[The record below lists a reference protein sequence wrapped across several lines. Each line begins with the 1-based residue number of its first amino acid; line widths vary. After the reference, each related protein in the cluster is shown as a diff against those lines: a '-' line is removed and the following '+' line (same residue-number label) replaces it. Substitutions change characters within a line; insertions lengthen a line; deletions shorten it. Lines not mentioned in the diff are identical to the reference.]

1 LNGRRE
7 LEARVTLSGAR
18 TQPPAIL
25 IGIVGYSPVVDSYP
39 LGPTMMATLEA
50 RLAGR
55 DHLAVENMSWGP
67 IHIVQRF
74 QDEGAARPHRLVLV
88 GAASVSSRPGRVRA
102 FRWMGG
108 SLTARAMQ
116 ERMYE
121 AVTGVVDIENTLIIG
136 SHFGIWPEEVYSV
149 EVDLAADTFGR
160 MVIAESQAWATD
172 DALAGHLGFSPDAVI
187 LELAE
192 TTIALALHGP
202 QAGVSTEPKSSSQF
216 AKVEPF
222 IRNRI
227 AVTP

>member
-1 LNGRRE
+1 MF
-7 LEARVTLSGAR
+7 GAG
-18 TQPPAIL
+18 TQSPATL
-25 IGIVGYSPVVDSYP
+25 IGIVGYTPVVDAYP
-39 LGPTMMATLEA
+39 LGPKLMAALEA
-50 RLAGR
+50 GLAGR
-55 DHLAVENMSWGP
+55 DDVAVENMSWGP

-74 QDEGAARPHRLVLV
+74 QDEGAARPSRLVLV
-88 GAASVSSRPGRVRA
+88 GAASVSSLPGRVRS

-108 SLTARAMQ
+108 SLPAEVMQ

-136 SHFGIWPEEVYSV
+136 THFDVWPPEAYSV

-160 MVIAESQAWATD
+160 MVIADSQAWATD
-172 DALAGHLGFSPDAVI
+172 DELSGHLGFSPDGVI

-192 TTIALALHGP
+192 TTLALALHGP
-202 QAGVSTEPKSSSQF
+202 QSGVSVERKSADEF
-216 AKVEPF
+216 ARIEPF